1 MTYEEAILLLEC
13 EATNLVGWGA
23 SEQDEK
29 KAQLIFDKVDAIDIA
44 IECIKKQMPKPKKK
58 TDLNGKCGSCK
69 YATPNETHFG
79 CSPCYIICKKP
90 DKVFRTYMAP
100 VKQRTSKACKG
111 YERAEDE

>member
-1 MTYEEAILLLEC
+1 MTYEEAIELFEC
-13 EATNLVGWGA
+13 MTPYYDDEEEAIA
-23 SEQDEK
+23 
-29 KAQLIFDKVDAIDIA
+29 IA

-90 DKVFRTYMAP
+90 GKVFRTSIAH
-100 VKQRTSKACKG
+100 VKQRTNKACKG
-111 YERAEDE
+111 YERSAFFKNAEDK

>member
-1 MTYEEAILLLEC
+1 MTYEEVITLIKINVCYKQNIC
-13 EATNLVGWGA
+13 EDGICKST
-23 SEQDEK
+23 EERPC
-29 KAQLIFDKVDAIDIA
+29 AIDVA

-90 DKVFRTYMAP
+90 GKVFRTSIAH
-100 VKQRTSKACKG
+100 VKQRTNKACKG
-111 YERAEDE
+111 YEMKAVNK

>member
-1 MTYEEAILLLEC
+1 MTYEEAIKVLAEERC
-13 EATNLVGWGA
+13 KWCVFFDEEEQTCMADNGCFGAT
-23 SEQDEK
+23 
-29 KAQLIFDKVDAIDIA
+29 KVA

-90 DKVFRTYMAP
+90 GKVFRTNIAH
-100 VKQRTSKACKG
+100 VKQRTNKACKG
-111 YERAEDE
+111 YEMKAVSK